1 VNELGAFLRT
11 RRARLT
17 PADAGVVS
25 YGARRVPG
33 LRREELAQLA
43 GVSPTYYMRLEQGQ
57 SRNASPAVIAALAR
71 ALRLDAD
78 ERAHLDDLARPAP
91 RRSPD
96 EPAPRATLVR
106 LLTAMVDVPA
116 VLVDRRTGVLAWN
129 PPGHALLAGHTDFTA
144 PRSVN
149 LARLLFL
156 DPRTRDLYADWHT
169 EACRAVASLRLVAGR
184 HPGDRSLA
192 ELIGDLCVRSDDFAR
207 IWSRHPVAECVTGRK
222 RLHHPVDGDLT
233 VDFEVLN
240 AADGSGQRLMTYFV
254 ATS

>member
-57 SRNASPAVIAALAR
+57 SRNASPAVIAA
-71 ALRLDAD
+71 
-78 ERAHLDDLARPAP
+78 PAP